1 MSHDDNKVD
10 NFYQQLIAQTS
21 KKDILVVQGDWN
33 ANGSDVQAH
42 WEDVCGPYCTAETN
56 ERGLRLLEFAT
67 SNNLVLT
74 NILGPHRPSRRRTW
88 HSP

>member
-1 MSHDDNKVD
+1 MLIMYVVDRKPTLNKVFYVLCLMSHDDNKVD

-33 ANGSDVQAH
+33 ANGSDSQAD

-56 ERGLRLLEFAT
+56 ERVSDS
-67 SNNLVLT
+67 SNFNL
-74 NILGPHRPSRRRTW
+74 
-88 HSP
+88 